1 MILLSYNCRDLAS
14 PQKKSSLKRMIAL
27 LDPQIILLQETMGP
41 SDKVKEALES
51 WLPGWV
57 FEAVDA
63 VGRLGG
69 LAIGWV
75 ANQIRCENIWGFHS
89 GMGIDVYSR
98 ETYRVYS
105 VINIY
110 GPYQDRLTYWDRL
123 FSKTWWNNPDLIV
136 GGDLNFS
143 LGEVEI

>member
-1 MILLSYNCRDLAS
+1 MILLSYNCSGLAS
-14 PQKKSSLKRMIAL
+14 PHNKSSIKRMITL
-27 LDPQIILLQETMGP
+27 LDPQIILLQETMGL
-41 SDKVKEALES
+41 SNKVKEALES
-51 WLPGWV
+51 WLPRWV

-63 VGRLGG
+63 VGKSRG

-98 ETYRVYS
+98 ETNRVYF

-110 GPYQDRLTYWDRL
+110 GPY
-123 FSKTWWNNPDLIV
+123 
-136 GGDLNFS
+136 
-143 LGEVEI
+143 

>member
-14 PQKKSSLKRMIAL
+14 PQKKSSIKRMITL
-27 LDPQIILLQETMGP
+27 LDPQIILLQETMGS

-57 FEAVDA
+57 FEAMDT
-63 VGRLGG
+63 VGRSGG

-75 ANQIRCENIWGFHS
+75 ANQIRRENNWGFQS

-98 ETYRVYS
+98 ETDRVYS

-110 GPYQDRLTYWDRL
+110 GPYQD
-123 FSKTWWNNPDLIV
+123 I
-136 GGDLNFS
+136 FS
-143 LGEVEI
+143 LLG